1 MKNLPLNS
9 IVLAILL
16 FSSCEDKC
24 KITNRYTYYTPIYS
38 TTAEIRAAVGIQESK
53 EVTNAGKIYI
63 KGDLLLINEVG
74 KGIHLIDNSNPA
86 NPINMNFL
94 NIPGNNDMA
103 IVGNT
108 LYADSFIDLVAIDI
122 TNLNDAKQV
131 ARLESFFNPN
141 QFYFYNN
148 QEGTFVTDWERVDD
162 ITVFESECD
171 IQIQPWGGFYYED
184 GIALQDGL
192 YKLDSGPSNSS
203 GIGGSTARFTI
214 NGNHLYV
221 LDGEGLKTVDIT
233 SDKNP
238 VAGSTTNLSWDIETI
253 FPYQDKVFVGSQSG
267 MYILGLSDPAN
278 PTILSKYAHLRSC
291 DPVVVEGNFAYV
303 TLRNGS
309 QCAGFLNQLEVIDI
323 TDAFNP
329 AQVAVYNMT
338 NPYGLGIDQGLLFI
352 CDGNDGL
359 KIYDASDIMAIDKNM
374 LAHYKNIHA
383 FDVIPFNQTAILI
396 GETGLFQYDYSDIK
410 NIKLISSIPF
420 VK

>member
-1 MKNLPLNS
+1 MKLTKFCFVIIFIS
-9 IVLAILL
+9 AIAG
-16 FSSCEDKC
+16 CEDKC
-24 KITNRYTYYTPIYS
+24 KITNQYTYYKPVYS
-38 TTAEIRAAVGIQESK
+38 TTAEIRTVIGIQESK
-53 EVTNAGKIYI
+53 EVSNPGRIYV

-74 KGIHLIDNSNPA
+74 KGIHLFDNSNPA
-86 NPINMNFL
+86 NPINMSFI

-131 ARLESFFNPN
+131 ARLESFFDPN

-148 QEGTFVTDWERVDD
+148 QDNAFVTDWVRVDD

-171 IQIQPWGGFYYED
+171 IQFQPWGGFYYGD
-184 GIALQDGL
+184 GIALQTGL
-192 YKLDSGPSNSS
+192 YRLDSGPSNSS
-203 GIGGSTARFTI
+203 GSGGSIARFTV

-221 LDGEGLKTVDIT
+221 LDGESLKTVDIT

-238 VAGSTTNLSWDIETI
+238 IADGVTKLSWDIETI
-253 FPYQDKVFVGSQSG
+253 FPFQDKLFVGSQSG
-267 MYILGLSDPAN
+267 MYIVGLSDPAN

-323 TDAFNP
+323 TDVFNP
-329 AQVAVYNMT
+329 SQVAVYNMT

-359 KIYDASDIMAIDKNM
+359 KIYDASDIMAIDENQ

-383 FDVIPFNQTAILI
+383 FDVIPFNQIAILI
-396 GETGLFQYDYSDIK
+396 GETGLFQYDYSDIE